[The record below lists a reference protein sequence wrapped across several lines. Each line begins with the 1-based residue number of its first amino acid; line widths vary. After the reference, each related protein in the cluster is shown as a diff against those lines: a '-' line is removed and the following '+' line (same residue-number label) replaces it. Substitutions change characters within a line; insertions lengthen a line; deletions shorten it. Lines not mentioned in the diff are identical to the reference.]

1 MYHNLSHIHFMGI
14 GGIGMSGIAKILSSQ
29 GYKISGC
36 DKDLKQDTI
45 KELQDLG
52 CTINENHCGIIC
64 QDKTINYLVYSSI
77 INQDHPE
84 INIAKKNNTI
94 ILKRASMLAEL
105 MRTKYSIAIGGS
117 HGKTTTT
124 SLIAHLLIQNL
135 LDPTIIIGGKLK
147 SINSNAQYGTGKFIV
162 VEADESDKS
171 IQELSSTIGIV
182 TNIDLE
188 HLDTFKN
195 ITEIKETFKKF
206 LNKIPFYGKAI
217 ICLDDENNKELIKE
231 LNQKIITYAIDSK
244 ADIQAK
250 NILLKKD
257 NSEFDLFKNEN
268 FLGKINLS
276 IAGKHNILNSLAAI
290 ALGLEI
296 EIPFNK
302 IQESMSNFSG
312 VERRFAFHGTYK
324 NAEIFDDYGHHPKEI
339 DATLKVAR
347 LKAKNKLK
355 VIFQPHRYSRTFHLW
370 NDFIDILSIQD
381 IDELII
387 TDIFPAG
394 EEPIPEIN
402 SENLVKSII
411 NKNNNINI
419 KYMSQKEN
427 FIEIK
432 NYLKKTIEKD
442 DLILF
447 LGAGKVYELAK
458 NIINL

>member
-1 MYHNLSHIHFMGI
+1 M
-14 GGIGMSGIAKILSSQ
+14 
-29 GYKISGC
+29 
-36 DKDLKQDTI
+36 
-45 KELQDLG
+45 
-52 CTINENHCGIIC
+52 
-64 QDKTINYLVYSSI
+64 
-77 INQDHPE
+77 
-84 INIAKKNNTI
+84 
-94 ILKRASMLAEL
+94 
-105 MRTKYSIAIGGS
+105 
-117 HGKTTTT
+117 
-124 SLIAHLLIQNL
+124 LIQNL

-195 ITEIKETFKKF
+195 ITEIKEAFKNF

-257 NSEFDLFKNEN
+257 NSEFDLFKNEI

-296 EIPFNK
+296 EIPFDK
-302 IQESMSNFSG
+302 IQESMNNFSG
-312 VERRFAFHGTYK
+312 VERRFTFHGTYK
-324 NAEIFDDYGHHPKEI
+324 DAEIFDDYGHHPKEI

-370 NDFIDILSIQD
+370 NDFIAILSIQD

-394 EEPIPEIN
+394 EEPITEIN

-458 NIINL
+458 DIINL